1 MNILKQFHLFE
12 SRCTLGVISDVGKII
27 EEING
32 ELNNFSL
39 SISEEGMSIIYL
51 LAQTAQAGLCYNL
64 DLIEH
69 IQPIRMLDE
78 RKDMEKKLFVGRLTM
93 NNSMVD
99 QGLGFKLINDYSKLS
114 YEDCKTFIVD
124 QFKEE
129 IDHISDE
136 FQNLN
141 QIKQLEQFCINV
153 Q

>member
-1 MNILKQFHLFE
+1 
-12 SRCTLGVISDVGKII
+12 
-27 EEING
+27 
-32 ELNNFSL
+32 
-39 SISEEGMSIIYL
+39 
-51 LAQTAQAGLCYNL
+51 
-64 DLIEH
+64 
-69 IQPIRMLDE
+69 MLDE

-136 FQNLN
+136 F
-141 QIKQLEQFCINV
+141 
-153 Q
+153 